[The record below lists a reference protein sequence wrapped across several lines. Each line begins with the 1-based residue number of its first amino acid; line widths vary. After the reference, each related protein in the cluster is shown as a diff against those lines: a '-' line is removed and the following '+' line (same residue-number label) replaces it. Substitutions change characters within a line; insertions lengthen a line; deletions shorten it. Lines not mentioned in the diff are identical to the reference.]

1 MLSTLTS
8 CPVEEVKR
16 VREVFPGKL
25 LLKGIVTREDGE
37 LAVRHGLD
45 GIVVS
50 NHGGRAEESNI
61 GTIESL
67 REVIEGTRRRIPVLV
82 DSGFRR
88 GTDIFKALALGATAV
103 GVGRPYGCVDRA
115 SMIMGPAGYPAGWPA
130 GQSFPAL
137 VTGPMLV
144 TPTKV
149 GVPGRSRLSSE

>member
-50 NHGGRAEESNI
+50 NHGGRAEESYI

-67 REVIEGTRRRIPVLV
+67 REVIEGTRRRIPVLI
-82 DSGFRR
+82 DSGFRC

-103 GVGRPYGCVDRA
+103 GVGRPYACVDDYEA
-115 SMIMGPAGYPAGWPA
+115 SWLSGRLASWPELSGTRHWTDARHPDESRGPWQIP
-130 GQSFPAL
+130 
-137 VTGPMLV
+137 
-144 TPTKV
+144 
-149 GVPGRSRLSSE
+149 RSRLSSE